1 MEMSF
6 GTLNGTKS
14 KSCMAVDDS
23 AYHPVLLDPHL
34 LKLGK
39 QNFLICQSAVNLH
52 INMH

>member
-23 AYHPVLLDPHL
+23 AYHPVLLEPHL

-39 QNFLICQSAVNLH
+39 QKNLISQSAVDLH
-52 INMH
+52 INIH